1 MLAIYRR
8 ELKSYFTSVIACL
21 FIAVITLIAGIF
33 FVYYNL
39 SYGVSEMY
47 SVYQCLLIL
56 VFTVPILTMK
66 VIADERRQKT
76 DQLILTAP
84 VSVGKIV
91 VGKFFALETIY
102 AVPVFVMCLYPLI
115 LSSFGTVSFKTSYTN
130 ILGLFL
136 YGTAFIAIGIFISSI
151 TEVRLFRNY
160 KHCSA
165 SYGIYDA
172 VVGKYDFI

>member
-1 MLAIYRR
+1 MLIDFSIYSADFDY
-8 ELKSYFTSVIACL
+8 E
-21 FIAVITLIAGIF
+21 
-33 FVYYNL
+33 
-39 SYGVSEMY
+39 
-47 SVYQCLLIL
+47 
-56 VFTVPILTMK
+56 

-130 ILGLFL
+130 IVGLFL

-151 TEVRLFRNY
+151 TESQVISAIF

-165 SYGIYDA
+165 SYGDI
-172 VVGKYDFI
+172 